1 MNEIFIKSSYL
12 ESFSYPSLE
21 VTESGGYSL
30 VVSYG
35 GNKEYLKDR
44 VNCLLYKLGDLDYT
58 VKNKERLISD
68 GRL

>member
-30 VVSYG
+30 IVSYK

-44 VNCLLYKLGDLDYT
+44 VYCLLYKFGDLDYT

-68 GRL
+68 GRI